1 MELPLIVMAL
11 FHVIGV
17 KNFTSDYSNNPPIV
31 FQKKVEVVPY
41 LRFLHFCQLADRSD
55 NVLPADTFQ
64 ADPAMAFM
72 SDIHICGELVDGVS
86 KHYPYNPTSLK
97 LRVAEILSM
106 RRLPAHVLV
115 FGDVAWDYGLEED
128 YRYAS
133 QLLQELTEAG
143 IRVTLA
149 MGNHDRRA
157 TFLSVFPDYA
167 KTSPVEGR
175 MVSIVE
181 MPHVDIVLLDSLIER
196 PDLKPRQSTTV
207 SGEINQAQIDW
218 LREFLKGHTRPVILG
233 AHHPLGE
240 MKNLEGVIAE
250 SPSVVGYIHGH
261 NHLWDKSVRIIR
273 PRKGLH
279 MVPTLCLPA
288 TFYGD
293 IGFTVLRSTP
303 EAATFEYSSKGFWWP
318 QPTDNPPQ
326 AWKSRAEDLAHEEY
340 KFLLK

>member
-1 MELPLIVMAL
+1 MNRKEFLLSMMAL
-11 FHVIGV
+11 GGTTL
-17 KNFTSDYSNNPPIV
+17 TSSANISAWE
-31 FQKKVEVVPY
+31 KV
-41 LRFLHFCQLADRSD
+41 ADKMS
-55 NVLPADTFQ
+55 AEGIEDTRKGKRKI
-64 ADPAMAFM
+64 DPAKAVLM
-72 SDIHICGELVDGVS
+72 SDIHICGELEDGVP

-149 MGNHDRRA
+149 LGNHDRRA
-157 TFLSVFPDYA
+157 PFLKVFPEYA
-167 KTSPVEGR
+167 KSTLVEGR
-175 MVSIVE
+175 VVSIVE
-181 MPHVDIVLLDSLIER
+181 MPDVDIVLLDSLSER
-196 PDLKPRQSTTV
+196 PNLKLRQSTTV

-218 LREFLKGHTRPVILG
+218 LHKFLKGHTRPVILG
-233 AHHPLGE
+233 AHHPLNE

-250 SPSVVGYIHGH
+250 SPSVVGYVYGH
-261 NHLWDKSVRIIR
+261 THLWNKSVRIIR

-279 MVPTLCLPA
+279 MVPTVGLPA

-293 IGFTVLRSTP
+293 IGFAILHSTP
-303 EAATFEYSSKGFWWP
+303 EAVTFEYSSKGFWWP
-318 QPTDNPPQ
+318 QPLDNPPQ
-326 AWKSRAEDLAHEEY
+326 AWLSRAEDLSHEDC

>member
-1 MELPLIVMAL
+1 MNRKEFLLSMMAL
-11 FHVIGV
+11 GGTTL
-17 KNFTSDYSNNPPIV
+17 TSSANISAWE
-31 FQKKVEVVPY
+31 KV
-41 LRFLHFCQLADRSD
+41 ADKMI
-55 NVLPADTFQ
+55 AEGIEDTRKGKRKI
-64 ADPAMAFM
+64 DPAKAVLM
-72 SDIHICGELVDGVS
+72 SDIHICGELEDGVP

-149 MGNHDRRA
+149 LGNHDRRA
-157 TFLSVFPDYA
+157 PFFKVFPEYA
-167 KTSPVEGR
+167 KSTLVEGR
-175 MVSIVE
+175 VVSIVE
-181 MPHVDIVLLDSLIER
+181 MPDVDIVLLDSLSER
-196 PDLKPRQSTTV
+196 PNLKLRQSTTV

-218 LREFLKGHTRPVILG
+218 LCEFLKGHTRPVILG
-233 AHHPLGE
+233 AHHPLNE

-250 SPSVVGYIHGH
+250 SPSVVGYVYGH
-261 NHLWDKSVRIIR
+261 THLWNKSVRIIR

-279 MVPTLCLPA
+279 MVPTVGLPA

-293 IGFTVLRSTP
+293 IGFAILHSTP
-303 EAATFEYSSKGFWWP
+303 EAVTFEYSSKGFWWP
-318 QPTDNPPQ
+318 QPLDNPPQ
-326 AWKSRAEDLAHEEY
+326 AWLSRAEDLSHEDC